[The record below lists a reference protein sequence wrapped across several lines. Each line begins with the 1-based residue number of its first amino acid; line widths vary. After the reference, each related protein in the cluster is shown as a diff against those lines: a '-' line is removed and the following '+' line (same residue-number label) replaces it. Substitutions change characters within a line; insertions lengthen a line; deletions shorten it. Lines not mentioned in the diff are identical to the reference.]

1 MNRQQEK
8 PSTRLAEPDAALSSY
23 LDVLLQEISEIPLEA
38 PVAETKVVSKIADI
52 TEQSLT
58 EAVSTTHVSEVAAA
72 GLVTEVVSQT
82 AEVTQTAN
90 EPIIPSWAEMPFQ
103 VLMFKV
109 GGLNMGIPLTGLMSI
124 LEWRD
129 EAAVMP
135 GQPDWHLGV
144 LVNRGQKIVVVDTA
158 RLVMPERV
166 SDRVRGERQSG
177 GHVLVVGDGGYGL
190 AVDGIAETIM
200 LDAGGVR
207 WRTAQGKRPWLAG
220 TIVEQLSVLL
230 DIDGM
235 LGMISA

>member
-23 LDVLLQEISEIPLEA
+23 LDVLLQEISEIPVEA
-38 PVAETKVVSKIADI
+38 PVAETKVATKIADI
-52 TEQSLT
+52 TEQTLT
-58 EAVSTTHVSEVAAA
+58 ETVSAAHVSEEVTA
-72 GLVTEVVSQT
+72 GPVTGVVSQT
-82 AEVTQTAN
+82 VEVTQTVN

-103 VLMFKV
+103 VLVFKV
-109 GGLNMGIPLTGLMSI
+109 GGLNLGIPLTGLVSI

-129 EAAVMP
+129 EASVMP
-135 GQPDWHLGV
+135 GQPDWNLGV

-166 SDRVRGERQSG
+166 SGRVPGERQSG

-200 LDAGGVR
+200 LNAGGVR

-220 TIVEQLSVLL
+220 TMVEQLSVLL